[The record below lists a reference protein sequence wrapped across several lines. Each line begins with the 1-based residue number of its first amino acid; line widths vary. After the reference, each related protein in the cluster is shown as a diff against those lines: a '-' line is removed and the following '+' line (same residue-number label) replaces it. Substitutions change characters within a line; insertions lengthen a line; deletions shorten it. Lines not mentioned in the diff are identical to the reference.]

1 MSIQLL
7 EAAAA
12 ALGDLL
18 AEVVF
23 VGGATVEPWITDPG
37 DHSRRCEE
45 RFEWHL
51 RAIRSWASRR
61 RG

>member
-23 VGGATVEPWITDPG
+23 VGGATV
-37 DHSRRCEE
+37 
-45 RFEWHL
+45 
-51 RAIRSWASRR
+51 RR
-61 RG
+61 RPDFADGQTKNPTGD